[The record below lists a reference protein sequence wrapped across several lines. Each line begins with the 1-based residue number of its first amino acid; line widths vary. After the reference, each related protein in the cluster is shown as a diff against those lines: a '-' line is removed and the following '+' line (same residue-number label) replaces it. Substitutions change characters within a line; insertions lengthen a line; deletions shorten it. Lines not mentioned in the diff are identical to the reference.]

1 MKQYKTLLIGIVLA
15 VLPFNSASAI
25 IGFGI
30 QGGQN
35 IFSVGERSL
44 ENTGA
49 LATIDTGPFE
59 NPLNFGI
66 YL

>member
-1 MKQYKTLLIGIVLA
+1 MKNYKTLLIGIVLA

-35 IFSVGERSL
+35 VFSGGESSL
-44 ENTGA
+44 ATTGA
-49 LATIDTGPFE
+49 
-59 NPLNFGI
+59 
-66 YL
+66 